1 MVTIKW
7 LQHDTEDS
15 LASNNMVS
23 NIIHNKQDTR
33 RITNQES
40 DAECRGGDLLHWKE
54 KNIVS

>member
-33 RITNQES
+33 CITNQES
-40 DAECRGGDLLHWKE
+40 DAECEEEIYCTEKK